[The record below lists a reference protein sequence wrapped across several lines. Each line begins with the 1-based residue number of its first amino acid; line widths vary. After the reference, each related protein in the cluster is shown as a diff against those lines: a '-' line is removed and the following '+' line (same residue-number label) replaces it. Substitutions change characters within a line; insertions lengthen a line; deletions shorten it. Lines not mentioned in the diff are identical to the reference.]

1 MVKLNICNLLT
12 GLVLLAG
19 SLHAQAGGDLE
30 RRVAEL
36 EQKMRLIDPAF
47 GADTRALDLASR
59 IASLESKMQQL
70 MPAQRVEPRFPESA
84 QLQPPQPAQPQSAVP
99 QPASEAFT
107 TLSISG
113 DYRASPE
120 TETRLPVAGYMD
132 FHVNRESGRPFQPD
146 FHRFVLLF
154 GHSFSDRIKFWS
166 ELELEHSFL
175 EGGESTGEV
184 ALEQAYLDFLIR
196 PWFNLRAGMM
206 LTPVGIINERHE
218 PPAFNGVERPFVETV
233 IIPSTWREL
242 GAGATGDLGRGF
254 RYRAYLTSALDA
266 RGFDASEGIAG
277 GRTHGFDSSFRNPA
291 KVARLE
297 YAGIRRMMLGL
308 SAYTGHAGFN
318 LPGINPRVT
327 VGEFDGRFS
336 FRRVDFRAL
345 FANTWLTR
353 AADLNRRLQVQTGVN
368 PNIARQMRGY
378 YFEPAMHVFPRRIR
392 QDLILFGRYEKYNT
406 QYRMPAGYV
415 PLRQFN
421 RSSWIGGVTYKPNA
435 DVAIKLDY
443 IVNRNASSVIRP
455 LNGLNLGVGWW
466 F

>member
-1 MVKLNICNLLT
+1 MT
-12 GLVLLAG
+12 
-19 SLHAQAGGDLE
+19 
-30 RRVAEL
+30 
-36 EQKMRLIDPAF
+36 
-47 GADTRALDLASR
+47 
-59 IASLESKMQQL
+59 
-70 MPAQRVEPRFPESA
+70 
-84 QLQPPQPAQPQSAVP
+84 
-99 QPASEAFT
+99 
-107 TLSISG
+107 
-113 DYRASPE
+113 
-120 TETRLPVAGYMD
+120 
-132 FHVNRESGRPFQPD
+132 
-146 FHRFVLLF
+146 
-154 GHSFSDRIKFWS
+154 
-166 ELELEHSFL
+166 
-175 EGGESTGEV
+175 
-184 ALEQAYLDFLIR
+184 
-196 PWFNLRAGMM
+196 
-206 LTPVGIINERHE
+206 
-218 PPAFNGVERPFVETV
+218 
-233 IIPSTWREL
+233 
-242 GAGATGDLGRGF
+242 
-254 RYRAYLTSALDA
+254 
-266 RGFDASEGIAG
+266 
-277 GRTHGFDSSFRNPA
+277 
-291 KVARLE
+291 
-297 YAGIRRMMLGL
+297 LGL

-421 RSSWIGGVTYKPNA
+421 RPSWIGGVTYKPNA